1 MDDFVGWIR
10 SSNNPRWHDEKILP
24 GEYSDDT
31 QLTPAVAWSIIA
43 GDWETFFAEKELPFW
58 LNYERGGGGTLLKA
72 AKREH
77 SFIKS
82 LFILIEGDIMPRSNI
97 LMYTTEDGITKIEVT
112 FDHDT
117 VWLSID

>member
-1 MDDFVGWIR
+1 MAR
-10 SSNNPRWHDEKILP
+10 
-24 GEYSDDT
+24 
-31 QLTPAVAWSIIA
+31 SIIA

-58 LNYERGGGGTLLKA
+58 LNYELGEGGTLLKA
-72 AKREH
+72 AKREN

-82 LFILIEGDIMPRSNI
+82 LFILIEGDIMPHSNI

>member
-1 MDDFVGWIR
+1 M
-10 SSNNPRWHDEKILP
+10 
-24 GEYSDDT
+24 
-31 QLTPAVAWSIIA
+31 
-43 GDWETFFAEKELPFW
+43 
-58 LNYERGGGGTLLKA
+58 LKA

-112 FDHDT
+112 FDPDT